1 MRTLAYF
8 SAAALA
14 CACVTTPLSAQ
25 TSRPTTV
32 QTPATVM
39 PTPTTPQ
46 TPTPTPVP
54 AAGAPQ
60 TPSTPSVMPTPP
72 PGTTTP
78 SIADTEHGTSII
90 LLDRIQ
96 KVLDEAVT
104 GKSGQVSIDRSMLDE
119 IRAEITQ
126 VKLSLQSE
134 KP

>member
-1 MRTLAYF
+1 
-8 SAAALA
+8 
-14 CACVTTPLSAQ
+14 
-25 TSRPTTV
+25 
-32 QTPATVM
+32 M

-46 TPTPTPVP
+46 TPTPAPVP

>member
-1 MRTLAYF
+1 MRTATYL

-14 CACVTTPLSAQ
+14 FACVTTQLSAQ
-25 TSRPTTV
+25 TPATTTV
-32 QTPATVM
+32 QPPATVA

-46 TPTPTPVP
+46 M
-54 AAGAPQ
+54 
-60 TPSTPSVMPTPP
+60 PSTPSVMPTPP

-78 SIADTEHGTSII
+78 SIADMEHGTSII

-126 VKLSLQSE
+126 VKLSLQGE